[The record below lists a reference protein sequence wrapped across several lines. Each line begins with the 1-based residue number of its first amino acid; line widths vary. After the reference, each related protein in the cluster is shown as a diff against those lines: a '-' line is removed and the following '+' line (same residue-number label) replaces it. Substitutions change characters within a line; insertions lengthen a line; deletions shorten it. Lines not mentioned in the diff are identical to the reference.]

1 MRNSSKI
8 DIEANP
14 FFALN
19 IFKPQN
25 RSLLFC
31 FLFFFTVAVCG
42 YLSVIILSVPYRDD
56 WYRYLLNS
64 HVGGFEAL
72 RNGTALIEYLFYLSD
87 TVTDASPF
95 TQVLSCAT
103 LAYIACIFLL
113 TFKVNLKNKWEI
125 LCFTPI
131 VINPYLLEVMLYR
144 FDNFFIILSLLIVSL
159 SVYLSNMNKKDHF
172 ITQSL
177 LLFLSL
183 FVYQVAI
190 SIYFTVFIYQ
200 FIKNIRSNVGF
211 VETARKMKYW
221 LYSLIS
227 VCIGYMPFLRFLD
240 YHKTESGEVLAL
252 PYNSENISVIL
263 HNIYSYFQTFYN
275 DWSLNVIGLIM
286 AIMFFVFILNT
297 VIKTIQTTKSIYA
310 TLFILLLLFIF
321 LISPSGLYIG
331 LKAFKEQKLLS
342 PRLLCGIGVF
352 IAIVNY
358 EVYLLFCNT
367 KITKILTKIILCLI
381 TTWTLMFFNTATNI
395 LRENFKIR
403 DLIEYDITKDIFE
416 VSNQY
421 PQITHFSIIGKF
433 KTPSCKT
440 FFELYPIM
448 NRIFSDELNIFTYH
462 RLGFIND
469 KLEESLTRDETIF
482 FYEPKHFSKKL
493 IKRHMMYDL
502 YILNDYILQIA
513 LKKAENPIKERYTI
527 MKIFKKSEN
536 NKKLK

>member
-1 MRNSSKI
+1 MRNFSKI
-8 DIEANP
+8 DTKANP

-19 IFKPQN
+19 IFEPRNK
-25 RSLLFC
+25 SLLFC

-56 WYRYLLNS
+56 WYRYLWNS

-72 RNGTALIEYLFYLSD
+72 RNGTALVEYLFYLSD
-87 TVTDASPF
+87 IVTDAAPF
-95 TQVLSCAT
+95 TQVLPCAT
-103 LAYIACIFLL
+103 LAYIACIFLV
-113 TFKVNLKNKWEI
+113 TFKINPKNKWEI

-144 FDNFFIILSLLIVSL
+144 FDSFFMTLSLLIVSL
-159 SVYLSNMNKKDHF
+159 SVYLSNMNKRDHF

-177 LLFLSL
+177 LLLLSL
-183 FVYQVAI
+183 FVYQAAI
-190 SIYFTVFIYQ
+190 SVYFTVFIYQ

-227 VCIGYMPFLRFLD
+227 VCIGYMPFLQFLD
-240 YHKTESGEVLAL
+240 YNKTESGEVLAL

-297 VIKTIQTTKSIYA
+297 IIKTIQTTKSIYA

-321 LISPSGLYIG
+321 VISPSGLYIG

-342 PRLLCGIGVF
+342 PRLLYGIGVF

-367 KITKILTKIILCLI
+367 KITKVLTKIILCLT

-403 DLIEYDITKDIFE
+403 NLMEYDIAKDIFE
-416 VSNQY
+416 ASNQY
-421 PQITHFSIIGKF
+421 PQITYFGIVGEF
-433 KTPSCKT
+433 KAPSCKN
-440 FFELYPIM
+440 FFKLYPIM
-448 NRIFSDELNIFTYH
+448 NRIFSDELDIFACY
-462 RLGFIND
+462 RLGFVYP
-469 KLEESLTRDETIF
+469 KLEKKLMSDGYIF
-482 FYEPKHFSKKL
+482 FREPECVSKKL
-493 IKRHMMYDL
+493 IKTHLMYDL
-502 YILNDYILQIA
+502 YMLDNHILQVV
-513 LKKAENPIKERYTI
+513 LKNADNTKEKDHFV
-527 MKIFKKSEN
+527 MKICKE
-536 NKKLK
+536 